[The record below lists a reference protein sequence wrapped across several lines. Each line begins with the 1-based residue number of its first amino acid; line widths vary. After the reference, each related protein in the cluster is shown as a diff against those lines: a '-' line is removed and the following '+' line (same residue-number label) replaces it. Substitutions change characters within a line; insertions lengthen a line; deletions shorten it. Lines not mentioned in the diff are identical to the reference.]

1 MMTSRPHRSA
11 GFTLIEIVM
20 VIVIIGI
27 ISGMVAVFV
36 VKPVQGYIDAVQR
49 AELTDSADVAL
60 RRLTRDV
67 RLALPNSLRVMTS
80 GGNHYIEFIMTSNGG
95 RYRDTSDGSTAGNF
109 LSWTSANLTFDVLG
123 PMPSN
128 PALAPDDYIVVYNLG
143 TGYAPADAYAAA
155 DPCTNCNRAKV
166 TGISANVVT
175 LQFNP
180 FSGQPPPLPFNGQS
194 PPLPSP
200 NARFQ
205 IVPGGTKAVTYVCP
219 TTTAG
224 NLSRYAN
231 YGFNAT
237 QIAPTGSPATLA
249 SNATCTVDYT
259 PTATGR
265 NGLLY
270 IELKLTDST
279 SGESVTLVQQIHVD
293 NAP

>member
-36 VKPVQGYIDAVQR
+36 VKPVQGYIDAVHR

-80 GGNHYIEFIMTSNGG
+80 GGNHYIEFIMTTNGG
-95 RYRDTSDGSTAGNF
+95 RYRDTTDGSTAGNF

-128 PALAPDDYIVVYNLG
+128 PALAVNDYIVVYNLG

-166 TGISANVVT
+166 SGISANVVT
-175 LQFNP
+175 LSTNP
-180 FSGQPPPLPFNGQS
+180 FSGQP

-231 YGFNAT
+231 YGFNAAQAVPSGT
-237 QIAPTGSPATLA
+237 PSTLA
-249 SNATCTVDYT
+249 ANATCTVDYT

-279 SGESVTLVQQIHVD
+279 SGESVTLFQQIHVD

>member
-1 MMTSRPHRSA
+1 MITSRPHRSA

-36 VKPVQGYIDAVQR
+36 VKPVQGYIDAVHR

-80 GGNHYIEFIMTSNGG
+80 GGNHYIEFIMTTNGG
-95 RYRDTSDGSTAGNF
+95 RYRDTTDGSTAGNF

-123 PMPSN
+123 PMPSS
-128 PALAPDDYIVVYNLG
+128 PALAVNDYIVVYNLG

-166 TGISANVVT
+166 SGILANVVT
-175 LQFNP
+175 LSTNP
-180 FSGQPPPLPFNGQS
+180 FAGQS

-231 YGFNAT
+231 YGFNAAQALPSGT
-237 QIAPTGSPATLA
+237 PSTLA
-249 SNATCTVDYT
+249 ANATCTVDYT

-279 SGESVTLVQQIHVD
+279 SGESVTLFQQIHVD

>member
-1 MMTSRPHRSA
+1 MMTIRRHHSA

-27 ISGMVAVFV
+27 ISSMVAIFV
-36 VKPVQGYIDAVQR
+36 VKPVQGYVDAVKR
-49 AELTDSADVAL
+49 AELTDAADVAL
-60 RRLTRDV
+60 RRFTRDL

-95 RYRDTSDGSTAGNF
+95 RYRDESDGSTAGNF
-109 LSWTSANLTFDVLG
+109 LSFTDTSIKTFDVLG

-128 PALAPDDYIVVYNLG
+128 PAMAVNDYIVIYNLG
-143 TGYAPADAYAAA
+143 SGYSPADAY
-155 DPCTNCNRAKV
+155 TGGNRAQIS
-166 TGISANVVT
+166 GIASNVVT
-175 LQFNP
+175 LLTNP
-180 FSGQPPPLPFNGQS
+180 FASQS

-205 IVPGGTKAVTYVCP
+205 VVPGGTKAVTYVCP

-237 QIAPTGSPATLA
+237 QLAPTGTPSTLA
-249 SNATCTVDYT
+249 ANAICTVDYT
-259 PTATGR
+259 STATGR

-270 IELKLTDST
+270 IELELTDST
-279 SGESVTLVQQIHVD
+279 SGETVTLFQQIHVD

>member
-1 MMTSRPHRSA
+1 MMTIRRHHAA

-27 ISGMVAVFV
+27 ISSMVAIFV
-36 VKPVQGYIDAVQR
+36 VKPVQGYVDAVKR
-49 AELTDSADVAL
+49 AELTDAADVAL
-60 RRLTRDV
+60 RRFTRDL

-95 RYRDTSDGSTAGNF
+95 RYRDESDGSTAGNF
-109 LSWTSANLTFDVLG
+109 LSFTDTSIKTFDVLG

-128 PALAPDDYIVVYNLG
+128 PAMAVNDYIVIYNLG
-143 TGYAPADAYAAA
+143 SGYSPADAY
-155 DPCTNCNRAKV
+155 TGGNRAQIS
-166 TGISANVVT
+166 GIASNVVT
-175 LQFNP
+175 LLTNP
-180 FSGQPPPLPFNGQS
+180 FASQS

-205 IVPGGTKAVTYVCP
+205 VVPGGTKAVTYVCP

-237 QIAPTGSPATLA
+237 QLAPTGTPSTLA
-249 SNATCTVDYT
+249 ANAICTVDYT
-259 PTATGR
+259 STATGR

-270 IELKLTDST
+270 IELELTDST
-279 SGESVTLVQQIHVD
+279 SGETVTLFQQIHVD

>member
-20 VIVIIGI
+20 VIVVIGI
-27 ISGMVAVFV
+27 ISGMIAIFVA
-36 VKPVQGYIDAVQR
+36 KPVLGYIDAAHR

-80 GGNHYIEFIMTSNGG
+80 GGNHYIEFIMTTNGG
-95 RYRDTSDGSTAGNF
+95 RYRDTTDGSTAGNF

-128 PALAPDDYIVVYNLG
+128 PALAVNDYIVVYNLG

-166 TGISANVVT
+166 SGISANVVT
-175 LQFNP
+175 LATNP
-180 FSGQPPPLPFNGQS
+180 FAGQS

-237 QIAPTGSPATLA
+237 QAVPSGTPSTLA
-249 SNATCTVDYT
+249 ANATCTVDYT

-279 SGESVTLVQQIHVD
+279 SGESVTLFQQIHVD

>member
-1 MMTSRPHRSA
+1 MISRQHSSA

-20 VIVIIGI
+20 VIVVIGI
-27 ISGMVAVFV
+27 ISGMIAIFVA
-36 VKPVQGYIDAVQR
+36 KPVLGYIDAAHR

-80 GGNHYIEFIMTSNGG
+80 GGNHYIEFIMTTNGG
-95 RYRDTSDGSTAGNF
+95 RYRDTTDGSTAGNF

-123 PMPSN
+123 PMPSS
-128 PALAPDDYIVVYNLG
+128 PALAVNDYIVVYNLG

-166 TGISANVVT
+166 SGISANVVT
-175 LQFNP
+175 LSTNP
-180 FSGQPPPLPFNGQS
+180 FAGQS

-231 YGFNAT
+231 YGFNAAQAVPSGT
-237 QIAPTGSPATLA
+237 PSTLA
-249 SNATCTVDYT
+249 ANATCTVDYT

-279 SGESVTLVQQIHVD
+279 SGESVTLFQQIHVD

>member
-1 MMTSRPHRSA
+1 MITSRPHRSA

-36 VKPVQGYIDAVQR
+36 VKPVQGYIDAVHR

-80 GGNHYIEFIMTSNGG
+80 GGNHYIEFIMTTNGG

-123 PMPSN
+123 PMPSS
-128 PALAPDDYIVVYNLG
+128 PALAVNDYIVVYNLG

-166 TGISANVVT
+166 SGISANVVT
-175 LQFNP
+175 LSTNP
-180 FSGQPPPLPFNGQS
+180 FAGQS

-231 YGFNAT
+231 YGFNAAQALPSGT
-237 QIAPTGSPATLA
+237 PSTLA
-249 SNATCTVDYT
+249 ANATCTVDYT

-279 SGESVTLVQQIHVD
+279 SGESVTLFQQIHVD

>member
-1 MMTSRPHRSA
+1 MKSRQHSSA

-20 VIVIIGI
+20 VIVVIGI
-27 ISGMVAVFV
+27 ISGMIAIFVA
-36 VKPVQGYIDAVQR
+36 KPVLGYIDAAHR

-80 GGNHYIEFIMTSNGG
+80 GGNHYIEFIMTTNGG
-95 RYRDTSDGSTAGNF
+95 RYRDTTDGSTAGNF

-123 PMPSN
+123 PMPNN
-128 PALAPDDYIVVYNLG
+128 PALAVNDYIVVYNLG

-166 TGISANVVT
+166 SGISANVVT
-175 LQFNP
+175 LSTNP
-180 FSGQPPPLPFNGQS
+180 FVGQS

-237 QIAPTGSPATLA
+237 QAVPSGTPSTLA
-249 SNATCTVDYT
+249 ANATCTVDYT

-279 SGESVTLVQQIHVD
+279 SGESVTLFQQIHVD

>member
-1 MMTSRPHRSA
+1 
-11 GFTLIEIVM
+11 M
-20 VIVIIGI
+20 VIVVIGI
-27 ISGMVAVFV
+27 ISGMIAIFVA
-36 VKPVQGYIDAVQR
+36 KPVLGYIDAAHR

-80 GGNHYIEFIMTSNGG
+80 GGNHYIEFIMTTNGG
-95 RYRDTSDGSTAGNF
+95 RYRDTTDGSTAGNF

-128 PALAPDDYIVVYNLG
+128 PALAVNDYIVVYNLG

-166 TGISANVVT
+166 SGISANVVT
-175 LQFNP
+175 LATNP
-180 FSGQPPPLPFNGQS
+180 FAGQS

-237 QIAPTGSPATLA
+237 QAVPSGTPSTLA
-249 SNATCTVDYT
+249 ANATCTVDYT

-279 SGESVTLVQQIHVD
+279 SGESVTLFQQIHVD

>member
-1 MMTSRPHRSA
+1 MITSRPHRSA

-36 VKPVQGYIDAVQR
+36 VKPVQGYIDAVHR

-80 GGNHYIEFIMTSNGG
+80 GGNHYIEFIMTTNGG
-95 RYRDTSDGSTAGNF
+95 RYRDTTDGSTAGNF

-123 PMPSN
+123 PMPSS
-128 PALAPDDYIVVYNLG
+128 PALAVNDYIVVYNLG

-166 TGISANVVT
+166 SGISANVVT
-175 LQFNP
+175 LSTNP
-180 FSGQPPPLPFNGQS
+180 FAGQS

-231 YGFNAT
+231 YGFNAAQAVPSGT
-237 QIAPTGSPATLA
+237 PSTLA
-249 SNATCTVDYT
+249 AKATCTVDYT

-270 IELKLTDST
+270 IELKLTDT
-279 SGESVTLVQQIHVD
+279 TNGESVTLFQQIHVD

>member
-1 MMTSRPHRSA
+1 MITSRPHRSA

-36 VKPVQGYIDAVQR
+36 VKPVQGYIDAVHR

-80 GGNHYIEFIMTSNGG
+80 GGNHYIEFIMTTNGG
-95 RYRDTSDGSTAGNF
+95 RYRDTTDGSTAGNF

-123 PMPSN
+123 PMPSS
-128 PALAPDDYIVVYNLG
+128 PALAVNDYIVVYNLG

-166 TGISANVVT
+166 SGISANVVT
-175 LQFNP
+175 LSTNP
-180 FSGQPPPLPFNGQS
+180 FAGQS

-231 YGFNAT
+231 YGFNAAQAVPSGT
-237 QIAPTGSPATLA
+237 PSTLA
-249 SNATCTVDYT
+249 ANATCTVDYT

-279 SGESVTLVQQIHVD
+279 SGESVTLFQQIHVD

>member
-1 MMTSRPHRSA
+1 MMTLRRHHAA

-27 ISGMVAVFV
+27 ISSMVAIFV
-36 VKPVQGYIDAVQR
+36 VKPVQGYVDAVKR
-49 AELTDSADVAL
+49 AELTDAADVAL
-60 RRLTRDV
+60 RRFTRDL

-95 RYRDTSDGSTAGNF
+95 RYRDESDGSTAGNF
-109 LSWTSANLTFDVLG
+109 LSFTDTSIKTFDVLG

-128 PALAPDDYIVVYNLG
+128 PAMAVNDYIVIYNLG
-143 TGYAPADAYAAA
+143 SGYSPADAY
-155 DPCTNCNRAKV
+155 TGGNRAQIS
-166 TGISANVVT
+166 GIASNVVT
-175 LQFNP
+175 LLTNP
-180 FSGQPPPLPFNGQS
+180 FASQS

-205 IVPGGTKAVTYVCP
+205 VVPGGTKAVTYVCP

-237 QIAPTGSPATLA
+237 QLAPTGTPSTLA
-249 SNATCTVDYT
+249 ANAICTVDYT
-259 PTATGR
+259 STATGR

-270 IELKLTDST
+270 IELALTDST
-279 SGESVTLVQQIHVD
+279 SGESVTLFQQIHVD

>member
-36 VKPVQGYIDAVQR
+36 VKPVQGYIDAVHR
-49 AELTDSADVAL
+49 AELTDTADVAL

-80 GGNHYIEFIMTSNGG
+80 GGNHYIEFIMTTNGG
-95 RYRDTSDGSTAGNF
+95 RYRDTTDGSTAGNF

-123 PMPSN
+123 PMPSS
-128 PALAPDDYIVVYNLG
+128 PALAVNDYIVVYNLG

-166 TGISANVVT
+166 SGISANVVT
-175 LQFNP
+175 LSTNP
-180 FSGQPPPLPFNGQS
+180 FAGQS

-231 YGFNAT
+231 YGFNAAQALPSGT
-237 QIAPTGSPATLA
+237 PSTLA
-249 SNATCTVDYT
+249 ANATCTVDYT

-279 SGESVTLVQQIHVD
+279 SGESVTLFQQIHVD

>member
-1 MMTSRPHRSA
+1 MITSRPHRSA

-36 VKPVQGYIDAVQR
+36 VKPVQGYIDAVHR

-80 GGNHYIEFIMTSNGG
+80 GGHHYIEFIMTTNGG
-95 RYRDTSDGSTAGNF
+95 RYRDTTDGSTAGNF

-123 PMPSN
+123 PMPSS
-128 PALAPDDYIVVYNLG
+128 PALAVNDYIVVYNLG

-166 TGISANVVT
+166 SGISANVVT
-175 LQFNP
+175 LSTNP
-180 FSGQPPPLPFNGQS
+180 FAGQS

-231 YGFNAT
+231 YGFNAAQALPSGT
-237 QIAPTGSPATLA
+237 PSTLA
-249 SNATCTVDYT
+249 ANATCTVDYT

-279 SGESVTLVQQIHVD
+279 SGESVTLFQQIHVD

>member
-1 MMTSRPHRSA
+1 MMTIRRHHSA
-11 GFTLIEIVM
+11 GFTLVEIVM

-27 ISGMVAVFV
+27 ISGTVAIFM
-36 VKPVQGYIDAVQR
+36 VKPVQGYVDAVKR
-49 AELTDSADVAL
+49 AELTDAADVAL
-60 RRLTRDV
+60 RRFTRDV

-80 GGNHYIEFIMTSNGG
+80 GGDYYIEFIMTNNGG
-95 RYRDTSDGSTAGNF
+95 RYRDESDGSTAGNF
-109 LSWTSANLTFDVLG
+109 LSFTDTTIKTFDVLG

-128 PALAPDDYIVVYNLG
+128 PAMAVNDYIVIYNLG
-143 TGYAPADAYAAA
+143 SGYSPADAY
-155 DPCTNCNRAKV
+155 TGGNRAQIS
-166 TGISANVVT
+166 GIASNVVT
-175 LQFNP
+175 LLTNP
-180 FSGQPPPLPFNGQS
+180 FASQS

-205 IVPGGTKAVTYVCP
+205 VVPGDTKAVTYVCP

-237 QIAPTGSPATLA
+237 QLAPTGTPSTLA
-249 SNATCTVDYT
+249 ANATCTVDYT
-259 PTATGR
+259 STATGR

-270 IELKLTDST
+270 VELKLTDSA
-279 SGESVTLVQQIHVD
+279 SGESVTLFQQIHVD

>member
-1 MMTSRPHRSA
+1 MITSRPHRSA

-36 VKPVQGYIDAVQR
+36 VKPVQGYIDAVHR

-80 GGNHYIEFIMTSNGG
+80 GGNHYIEFIMTTNGG

-123 PMPSN
+123 PMPSS
-128 PALAPDDYIVVYNLG
+128 PALAVNDYIVVYNLG

-166 TGISANVVT
+166 SGISANVVT
-175 LQFNP
+175 LSTNP
-180 FSGQPPPLPFNGQS
+180 FAGQS

-231 YGFNAT
+231 YGFNAAQAVPSGT
-237 QIAPTGSPATLA
+237 PSTLA
-249 SNATCTVDYT
+249 ANATCTVDYT

-270 IELKLTDST
+270 IEIKLTDT
-279 SGESVTLVQQIHVD
+279 TNGESVTLFQQIHVD

>member
-1 MMTSRPHRSA
+1 MKSRQHSSA

-20 VIVIIGI
+20 VIVVIGI
-27 ISGMVAVFV
+27 ISGMIAIFVA
-36 VKPVQGYIDAVQR
+36 KPVLGYIDAAHR

-67 RLALPNSLRVMTS
+67 RLALHNSLRVMTS
-80 GGNHYIEFIMTSNGG
+80 GGNHYIEFIMTTNGG
-95 RYRDTSDGSTAGNF
+95 RYRDTTDGSTAGNF

-123 PMPSN
+123 PMPN
-128 PALAPDDYIVVYNLG
+128 DPALAVNDYIVVYNLG

-166 TGISANVVT
+166 SGISANVVT
-175 LQFNP
+175 LATNP
-180 FSGQPPPLPFNGQS
+180 FAGQS

-237 QIAPTGSPATLA
+237 QAVPSGTPSTLA
-249 SNATCTVDYT
+249 ANATCTVDYT

-279 SGESVTLVQQIHVD
+279 SGESVTLFQQIHVD

>member
-1 MMTSRPHRSA
+1 
-11 GFTLIEIVM
+11 M
-20 VIVIIGI
+20 VIVVIGI
-27 ISGMVAVFV
+27 ISGMIAIFVA
-36 VKPVQGYIDAVQR
+36 KPVLGYIDAAHR

-80 GGNHYIEFIMTSNGG
+80 GGNHYIEFIMTTNGG
-95 RYRDTSDGSTAGNF
+95 RYRDTTDGSTAGNF

-123 PMPSN
+123 PMPNN
-128 PALAPDDYIVVYNLG
+128 PALAVNDYIVVYNLG

-166 TGISANVVT
+166 SGISANVVT
-175 LQFNP
+175 LATNP
-180 FSGQPPPLPFNGQS
+180 FAGQS

-237 QIAPTGSPATLA
+237 QAVPSGTPSTLA
-249 SNATCTVDYT
+249 ANATCTVDYT

-279 SGESVTLVQQIHVD
+279 SGESVTLFQQIHVD

>member
-1 MMTSRPHRSA
+1 MITSRPHRSA

-36 VKPVQGYIDAVQR
+36 VKPVQGYIDAVHR

-80 GGNHYIEFIMTSNGG
+80 GGNHYIEFIMTTNGG
-95 RYRDTSDGSTAGNF
+95 RYRDTTDGSTAGNF

-123 PMPSN
+123 PMPSS
-128 PALAPDDYIVVYNLG
+128 PALAVNDYIVVYNLG

-166 TGISANVVT
+166 SGISANVVT
-175 LQFNP
+175 LATNP
-180 FSGQPPPLPFNGQS
+180 FVGQS
-194 PPLPSP
+194 LPLPSP

-231 YGFNAT
+231 YGFNAAQAVPSGT
-237 QIAPTGSPATLA
+237 PSTLA
-249 SNATCTVDYT
+249 ANATCTVDYT

-279 SGESVTLVQQIHVD
+279 SGESVTLFQQIHVD

>member
-36 VKPVQGYIDAVQR
+36 VKPVQGYIDAVRR

-80 GGNHYIEFIMTSNGG
+80 GGNHYIEFIMTTNGG
-95 RYRDTSDGSTAGNF
+95 RYRDTTDGSTAGNF

-123 PMPSN
+123 PMPN
-128 PALAPDDYIVVYNLG
+128 DPALAVNDYIVVYNLG

-166 TGISANVVT
+166 SGISANVVT
-175 LQFNP
+175 LATNP
-180 FSGQPPPLPFNGQS
+180 FAGQS

-237 QIAPTGSPATLA
+237 QAVPSGTPSTLA
-249 SNATCTVDYT
+249 ANATCTVDYT

-279 SGESVTLVQQIHVD
+279 SGESVTLFQQIHVD

>member
-36 VKPVQGYIDAVQR
+36 VKPVQGYIDAVHR

-80 GGNHYIEFIMTSNGG
+80 GGNHYIEFIMTTNGG
-95 RYRDTSDGSTAGNF
+95 RYRDTTDGSTAGNF

-123 PMPSN
+123 PMPSS
-128 PALAPDDYIVVYNLG
+128 PALAVNDYIVVYNLG

-166 TGISANVVT
+166 SGISANVVT
-175 LQFNP
+175 LSTNP
-180 FSGQPPPLPFNGQS
+180 FAGQS

-231 YGFNAT
+231 YGFNAAQAVPSGT
-237 QIAPTGSPATLA
+237 PSTLA
-249 SNATCTVDYT
+249 ANATCTVDYT

-270 IELKLTDST
+270 IEIKLTDT
-279 SGESVTLVQQIHVD
+279 TNGESVTLFQQIHVD

>member
-36 VKPVQGYIDAVQR
+36 VKPVQGYVDAVRR

-95 RYRDTSDGSTAGNF
+95 RYRHESDGSTAGNF

-128 PALAPDDYIVVYNLG
+128 PALAVNDYIVVYNLG

-166 TGISANVVT
+166 SGISANVVT
-175 LQFNP
+175 LATNP
-180 FSGQPPPLPFNGQS
+180 FASQS
-194 PPLPSP
+194 PPIPSP

-219 TTTAG
+219 ITTAG

-237 QIAPTGSPATLA
+237 QAVPSGTPSTLA
-249 SNATCTVDYT
+249 ANATCTVDYT

-279 SGESVTLVQQIHVD
+279 SGESVTLFQQIHVD

>member
-36 VKPVQGYIDAVQR
+36 VKPVQGYIDAVHR

-109 LSWTSANLTFDVLG
+109 LSWSSANLTFDVLG

-128 PALAPDDYIVVYNLG
+128 PALAVNDYIVVYNLG

-166 TGISANVVT
+166 SGISANVVT
-175 LQFNP
+175 LSTNP
-180 FSGQPPPLPFNGQS
+180 FASQS
-194 PPLPSP
+194 PPIPSP

-231 YGFNAT
+231 YGFNAAQALPSGT
-237 QIAPTGSPATLA
+237 PSTLA
-249 SNATCTVDYT
+249 ANATCTVDYT

-279 SGESVTLVQQIHVD
+279 SGESVTLFQQIHVD

>member
-36 VKPVQGYIDAVQR
+36 VKPVQGYVDAVRR

-95 RYRDTSDGSTAGNF
+95 RYRHESDGSTAGNF

-128 PALAPDDYIVVYNLG
+128 PALAVNDYIVVYNLG

-166 TGISANVVT
+166 SGISANVVT
-175 LQFNP
+175 LATNP
-180 FSGQPPPLPFNGQS
+180 FASQS
-194 PPLPSP
+194 PPIPSP

-219 TTTAG
+219 ITTAG

-231 YGFNAT
+231 YGFNAAQAVPSGT
-237 QIAPTGSPATLA
+237 PSTLA
-249 SNATCTVDYT
+249 ANATCTVDYT

-279 SGESVTLVQQIHVD
+279 SGESVTLFQQIHVD

>member
-36 VKPVQGYIDAVQR
+36 VKPVQGYIDAVHR

-80 GGNHYIEFIMTSNGG
+80 GGNHYIEFIMTTNGG
-95 RYRDTSDGSTAGNF
+95 RYRDTTDGSTAGNF

-123 PMPSN
+123 PMPSS
-128 PALAPDDYIVVYNLG
+128 PALAVNDYIVVYNLG

-166 TGISANVVT
+166 SGISANVVT
-175 LQFNP
+175 LSTNP
-180 FSGQPPPLPFNGQS
+180 FAGQS

-231 YGFNAT
+231 YGFNAAQALPSGT
-237 QIAPTGSPATLA
+237 PSTLA
-249 SNATCTVDYT
+249 ANATCTVDYT

-279 SGESVTLVQQIHVD
+279 SGESVTLFQQIHVD

>member
-1 MMTSRPHRSA
+1 MTIRRHHAA

-27 ISGMVAVFV
+27 ISSMVAIFV
-36 VKPVQGYIDAVQR
+36 VKPVQGYVDAVKR
-49 AELTDSADVAL
+49 AELTDAADVAL
-60 RRLTRDV
+60 RRFTRDL

-95 RYRDTSDGSTAGNF
+95 RYRDESDGSTAGNF
-109 LSWTSANLTFDVLG
+109 LSFTDTSIKTFDVLG

-128 PALAPDDYIVVYNLG
+128 PAMAVNDYIVIYNLG
-143 TGYAPADAYAAA
+143 SGYSPADAY
-155 DPCTNCNRAKV
+155 TGGNRAQIS
-166 TGISANVVT
+166 GIASNVVT
-175 LQFNP
+175 LLTNP
-180 FSGQPPPLPFNGQS
+180 FASQS

-205 IVPGGTKAVTYVCP
+205 VVPGGTKAVTYVCP

-237 QIAPTGSPATLA
+237 QLAPTGTPSTLA
-249 SNATCTVDYT
+249 ANAICTVDYT
-259 PTATGR
+259 STATGR

-270 IELKLTDST
+270 IELALTDST
-279 SGESVTLVQQIHVD
+279 SGESVTLFQQIHVD

>member
-1 MMTSRPHRSA
+1 MKSRQHSSA

-20 VIVIIGI
+20 VIVVIGI
-27 ISGMVAVFV
+27 ISGMIAIFVA
-36 VKPVQGYIDAVQR
+36 KPVLGYIDAAHR

-80 GGNHYIEFIMTSNGG
+80 GGNHYIEFIMTTNGG
-95 RYRDTSDGSTAGNF
+95 RYRDTTDGSTAGNF

-123 PMPSN
+123 PMPNN
-128 PALAPDDYIVVYNLG
+128 PALAVNDYIVVYNLG

-166 TGISANVVT
+166 SGISANVVT
-175 LQFNP
+175 LATNP
-180 FSGQPPPLPFNGQS
+180 FAGQS

-224 NLSRYAN
+224 NLGRYAN
-231 YGFNAT
+231 YGFNAAQAVPSGT
-237 QIAPTGSPATLA
+237 PSTLA
-249 SNATCTVDYT
+249 ANATCTVDYT

-279 SGESVTLVQQIHVD
+279 SGESVTLFQQIHVD

>member
-1 MMTSRPHRSA
+1 MITSRPHRSA

-36 VKPVQGYIDAVQR
+36 VKPVQGYIDAVHR

-80 GGNHYIEFIMTSNGG
+80 GGNHYIEFIMTTNGG
-95 RYRDTSDGSTAGNF
+95 RYRDTTDGSTAGNF

-123 PMPSN
+123 PMPSS
-128 PALAPDDYIVVYNLG
+128 PALAVNDYIVVYNLG

-166 TGISANVVT
+166 SGISANVVT
-175 LQFNP
+175 LSTNP
-180 FSGQPPPLPFNGQS
+180 FAGQS

-231 YGFNAT
+231 YGFNAAQALPSGT
-237 QIAPTGSPATLA
+237 PSTLA
-249 SNATCTVDYT
+249 ANATCTVDYT

-279 SGESVTLVQQIHVD
+279 SGESVTLFQQIHVD

>member
-1 MMTSRPHRSA
+1 MITSRPHRSA

-36 VKPVQGYIDAVQR
+36 VKPVQGYIDAVHR

-80 GGNHYIEFIMTSNGG
+80 GGNHYIEFIMTTNGG
-95 RYRDTSDGSTAGNF
+95 RYRDTTDGSTAGNF

-123 PMPSN
+123 PMPSS
-128 PALAPDDYIVVYNLG
+128 PALAVNDYIVVYNLG

-166 TGISANVVT
+166 SGILANVVT
-175 LQFNP
+175 LSTNP
-180 FSGQPPPLPFNGQS
+180 FAGQS

-231 YGFNAT
+231 YGFNAAQAVPSGT
-237 QIAPTGSPATLA
+237 PSTLA
-249 SNATCTVDYT
+249 ANATCTVDYT

-279 SGESVTLVQQIHVD
+279 SGESVTLFQQIHVD

>member
-1 MMTSRPHRSA
+1 MMTIRRHHAA

-27 ISGMVAVFV
+27 ISSMVAIFV
-36 VKPVQGYIDAVQR
+36 VKPVQGYVDAVKR
-49 AELTDSADVAL
+49 AELTDAADVAL
-60 RRLTRDV
+60 RRFTRDL

-95 RYRDTSDGSTAGNF
+95 RYRDESDGSTAGNF
-109 LSWTSANLTFDVLG
+109 LSFTDTSIKTFDVLG

-128 PALAPDDYIVVYNLG
+128 PAMAVNDYIVIYNLG
-143 TGYAPADAYAAA
+143 SGYSPADAY
-155 DPCTNCNRAKV
+155 TGGNRAQIS
-166 TGISANVVT
+166 GIASNVVT
-175 LQFNP
+175 LLTNP
-180 FSGQPPPLPFNGQS
+180 FASQS

-205 IVPGGTKAVTYVCP
+205 VVPGGTKAVTYVCP

-231 YGFNAT
+231 YGFNAV
-237 QIAPTGSPATLA
+237 QAAPTGSPSVLA
-249 SNATCTVDYT
+249 ANATCTVDYT
-259 PTATGR
+259 STATGR

-270 IELKLTDST
+270 IELELTDST
-279 SGESVTLVQQIHVD
+279 SGETVTLFQQIHVD

>member
-36 VKPVQGYIDAVQR
+36 VKPVQGYIDAVHR
-49 AELTDSADVAL
+49 AELTDTADVAL

-80 GGNHYIEFIMTSNGG
+80 GGNHYIEFIMTTNGG
-95 RYRDTSDGSTAGNF
+95 RYRDTTDGSTAGNF

-123 PMPSN
+123 PMPSS
-128 PALAPDDYIVVYNLG
+128 PALAVNDYIVVYNLG

-166 TGISANVVT
+166 SGILANVVT
-175 LQFNP
+175 LSTNP
-180 FSGQPPPLPFNGQS
+180 FAGQS

-231 YGFNAT
+231 YGFNAAQALPSGT
-237 QIAPTGSPATLA
+237 PSTLA
-249 SNATCTVDYT
+249 ANATCTVDYT

-279 SGESVTLVQQIHVD
+279 SGESVTLFQQIHVD

>member
-36 VKPVQGYIDAVQR
+36 VKPVQGYIDAVHR

-80 GGNHYIEFIMTSNGG
+80 GGNHHIEFIMTTNGG

-123 PMPSN
+123 PMPSS
-128 PALAPDDYIVVYNLG
+128 PALAVNDYIVVYNLG

-166 TGISANVVT
+166 SGISANVVT
-175 LQFNP
+175 LSTNP
-180 FSGQPPPLPFNGQS
+180 FAGQS

-231 YGFNAT
+231 YGFNAAQAVPSGT
-237 QIAPTGSPATLA
+237 PSTLA
-249 SNATCTVDYT
+249 ANATCTVDYT

-279 SGESVTLVQQIHVD
+279 SGESVTLFQQIHVD

>member
-1 MMTSRPHRSA
+1 MKSRQHSSA

-20 VIVIIGI
+20 VIVVIGI
-27 ISGMVAVFV
+27 ISGMIAIFVA
-36 VKPVQGYIDAVQR
+36 KPVLGYIDAAHR

-80 GGNHYIEFIMTSNGG
+80 GGNHYIEFIMTTNGG
-95 RYRDTSDGSTAGNF
+95 RYRDTTDGSTAGNF

-123 PMPSN
+123 PMPNN
-128 PALAPDDYIVVYNLG
+128 PALAVNDYIVVYNLG

-166 TGISANVVT
+166 SGISANVVT
-175 LQFNP
+175 LATNP
-180 FSGQPPPLPFNGQS
+180 FAGQS

-237 QIAPTGSPATLA
+237 QAVPSGTPSTLA
-249 SNATCTVDYT
+249 ANATCTVDYT

-279 SGESVTLVQQIHVD
+279 SGESVTLFQQIHVD